1 MTPADR
7 RLVAAAAVLATGL
20 CFLGIGRTDL
30 WAPDETRVAE
40 ISREMLDG
48 GNWLLPR
55 LNGRPFIE
63 EPPLFYWLQAGT
75 YRLSGGPSAAAA
87 RWPSAISAAL
97 GVAVTAVFARA
108 VGGSSGIAALVLVTA
123 PEYWWMARSG
133 TPDTAATTAT
143 ALALT
148 LFLLAWKSGRGV
160 LLAGAVAAVGVAF
173 WLKSLLGAGLALLTA
188 LAFIALAGAG
198 HLRSHQLGAAAL
210 GLSVAIASWLVAL
223 AWRQGGNAI
232 SFFLL
237 TNHLGRLLGSGEV
250 GHLRSA
256 FYYVPNLTL
265 DLLPWS
271 IALPGALVAAGRR
284 ARDPAR
290 LFPLLWAVCMAVAL
304 SLAATKRAHY
314 LLPAY
319 PAFAVLIAQ
328 WWQSQE
334 KSRLDRATRRVLVAT
349 LLLGFPVLALVLLTL
364 DPAVVMLIGST
375 GHLLTATLLRSPARL
390 TPWIAAG
397 VVGLL
402 GFLFAAAERAHSPAR
417 AAVAVAACSAA
428 LQLVITQVVL
438 PEFNVFCSARP
449 WGEQLGRAARG
460 GASVMTFG
468 FSNREAVSPFL
479 FYAGRLIPDVRTAPR
494 LEQLLRRAPAC
505 ALVRADAHEKLAAAL
520 GDLSTT
526 SGTIGRLRVVLVSGS
541 AGGCE
546 RGG

>member
-1 MTPADR
+1 
-7 RLVAAAAVLATGL
+7 
-20 CFLGIGRTDL
+20 
-30 WAPDETRVAE
+30 
-40 ISREMLDG
+40 
-48 GNWLLPR
+48 
-55 LNGRPFIE
+55 
-63 EPPLFYWLQAGT
+63 
-75 YRLSGGPSAAAA
+75 
-87 RWPSAISAAL
+87 
-97 GVAVTAVFARA
+97 
-108 VGGSSGIAALVLVTA
+108 
-123 PEYWWMARSG
+123 
-133 TPDTAATTAT
+133 
-143 ALALT
+143 
-148 LFLLAWKSGRGV
+148 
-160 LLAGAVAAVGVAF
+160 
-173 WLKSLLGAGLALLTA
+173 
-188 LAFIALAGAG
+188 AG

-284 ARDPAR
+284 ARDPA
-290 LFPLLWAVCMAVAL
+290 L
-304 SLAATKRAHY
+304 
-314 LLPAY
+314 
-319 PAFAVLIAQ
+319 
-328 WWQSQE
+328 
-334 KSRLDRATRRVLVAT
+334 
-349 LLLGFPVLALVLLTL
+349 
-364 DPAVVMLIGST
+364 VMLIGST

-390 TPWIAAG
+390 APWIVAG

-460 GASVMTFG
+460 GAAVMTFG

-479 FYAGRLIPDVRTAPR
+479 FYAGR
-494 LEQLLRRAPAC
+494 
-505 ALVRADAHEKLAAAL
+505 
-520 GDLSTT
+520 
-526 SGTIGRLRVVLVSGS
+526 
-541 AGGCE
+541 
-546 RGG
+546 